1 MNAAGSSESSAKSVN
16 LGEVLFEFSAIGNS
30 VKVCAVDPV
39 SLVEATICGPVR
51 AGEQAL
57 KYAALQKLRYVL
69 AKKRS
74 DTDTQTKR
82 RYAGIPI
89 TRAK

>member
-1 MNAAGSSESSAKSVN
+1 MQRSRMNAAGSGESSAKSVN

-30 VKVCAVDPV
+30 VKVCAVDPE
-39 SLVEATICGPVR
+39 SLVEATICGPVG

-74 DTDTQTKR
+74 NKDTQTKR
-82 RYAGIPI
+82 LHA
-89 TRAK
+89 